1 MDKVNLLKQKIDE
14 FIRLHNELT
23 HLYGQLKPSKLAPY
37 WIKRTFAN
45 SESSSFLEKDATIF
59 LKPYFAPILILPKK
73 YWDVFYLGEYASPDT
88 KYGGYEFDLFIMLRS
103 FADIF
108 GKEGLAEYLKE
119 IKASNNRLKDKRVRR
134 VLADIFTDEK
144 TE

>member
-1 MDKVNLLKQKIDE
+1 M
-14 FIRLHNELT
+14 
-23 HLYGQLKPSKLAPY
+23 
-37 WIKRTFAN
+37 
-45 SESSSFLEKDATIF
+45 EKDATIF
-59 LKPYFAPILILPKK
+59 LKPYFAAILILPKK

-88 KYGGYEFDLFIMLRS
+88 KYGGYEFDLFIILRS

-134 VLADIFTDEK
+134 VLADIFTDEE

>member
-1 MDKVNLLKQKIDE
+1 M
-14 FIRLHNELT
+14 
-23 HLYGQLKPSKLAPY
+23 
-37 WIKRTFAN
+37 
-45 SESSSFLEKDATIF
+45 EKDATIF

-103 FADIF
+103 FAYIF

-134 VLADIFTDEK
+134 VLADIFTDEE